1 MFTPTPKEREQITI
15 MQKKLDLTYEEAVE
29 LFLEDKEV
37 DRMTKSEQ
45 WNSDLTPEQI
55 KAQKQAKNVS
65 KGATG
70 KQSKPKERK
79 IDEDKKLLIAEIAK
93 FAETLGATATIENDQ
108 KIIRLV
114 YNDRKFKLDLSATR
128 EKK

>member
-15 MQKKLDLTYEEAVE
+15 MQKKLDLTYDEAVE

>member
-1 MFTPTPKEREQITI
+1 MFAPTPKEREQITI

-37 DRMTKSEQ
+37 DRMTKPEQ

-55 KAQKQAKNVS
+55 KAQKQAKNVP

-70 KQSKPKERK
+70 KQSKPRARK

-114 YNDRKFKLDLSATR
+114 YNDRKFKLDLSATK